1 MIPEDIIKQARRIQ
15 DVMRSKQYT
24 PGCVAEAR
32 ELVRIYGGERNS
44 FYLAITNFKAGI
56 GGKEHTVNVISDI
69 LDGYIRS
76 IENGFLEGISL
87 ERKARVDVVSDILE
101 QTQNLLNTK
110 GIHPAAPAV
119 LAGAALE
126 EFLRNWVEEANI
138 SLGTKKPG
146 IDTYSGLLRES
157 DLIAK
162 QDAKDITS
170 WAGIRNH
177 AAHGEW
183 EEVSDKRRIQLM
195 LEGINLF
202 MRKYT

>member
-1 MIPEDIIKQARRIQ
+1 MTPEQIIEQAKRIQ
-15 DVMRSKQYT
+15 NSLRHSQVTS
-24 PGCVAEAR
+24 GGLAESC
-32 ELVRIYGGERNS
+32 ELTRTYCGERNS
-44 FYLAITNFKAGI
+44 FYLALKEFKPSPYPDSNKAKI
-56 GGKEHTVNVISDI
+56 VDI
-69 LDGYIRS
+69 LEGFIRS
-76 IENGFLEGISL
+76 IENGFSKGISI
-87 ERKARVDVVSDILE
+87 ERKARIDVVSDILE
-101 QTQNLLNTK
+101 QTLNLLSTK

-126 EFLRNWVEEANI
+126 EFLRNWIEEVNLP
-138 SLGTKKPG
+138 LGNKKPG

-157 DLIAK
+157 DLITK

-183 EEVSDKRRIQLM
+183 EEVSDKQRIQLM

-202 MRKYT
+202 MRKYTK